1 MPSPYPHL
9 LSPLDLGVAFLRN
22 RVVMGSMHT
31 GLEDSATAME
41 DLAALYAER
50 AAGGVA
56 MIVTGGFAP
65 TAEGRLY
72 PGAAILNS
80 ARQVERHRLVT
91 DAVHEHGSLIL
102 LQILHAGRYAH
113 HPLLVS
119 ASKTRSPITPFTP
132 MPLSEGG
139 IRRQIDG
146 FAQTAALAREAGY
159 DGVEIM
165 GSEGYLINQFLAE
178 RTNHREDGW
187 GGSAPKRRRFAEEIV
202 RAVRA
207 RAGTDFVVQYRISLL
222 DLVEGGQTWEE
233 VVALAQSLE
242 SAGVTVFNTG
252 IGWHE
257 ARVPT
262 IVTSVPRAAFAPT
275 AGALRECV
283 GVPVIASNRIN
294 SPDVAESILRSGHA
308 DLVSMARP
316 FLADADWVAKAA
328 AGRADA
334 INTCIGCNQAC
345 LDHTFTGRRVSCLVN
360 PRAGH
365 EREWVV
371 GPAGQRLRVAVVGAG
386 PAGLAAATTAAER
399 GHHVDLYDTAGQVG
413 GQFVLAAR
421 VPGKEEYAETL
432 RYYRGR
438 LAETGVRVHLK
449 TRADAARLIE
459 ARYDHIVLATG
470 VHPRIPDIPGLDHP
484 SVATYAQL
492 LSGDKISGRR
502 VAIIGAGG
510 IGVDV
515 AEFLTH
521 EHSPALDVSAWRRE
535 WGVAEHAQD
544 APGLVPAR
552 PAPSPREVYL
562 LQRSPGTIGRGLGKT
577 TGWVHRASL
586 RAKGVRM
593 MSDVAYLR
601 VDDDGLWIGVPD
613 RSSTTAPR
621 SGAVG
626 APSGAPRPAPR
637 RLSAT
642 ARLGALAA
650 QLVAAL
656 GALPGPSRTILDTG
670 MAQGAHAVG
679 AVRGAAVTAQD
690 SVRGASDA
698 LGRVG
703 HAIGLR
709 ASRSS
714 WAAHRVEQLLDVDT
728 VVVCA
733 GQEPHRDLLGPLREA
748 GVRVHLIGGADVA
761 AEMDA
766 KRAIDQ
772 GTRVALAL

>member
-31 GLEDSATAME
+31 GLEDSAAAME

-80 ARQVERHRLVT
+80 ARQVGRHRLVT

-119 ASKTRSPITPFTP
+119 ASKARSPITPFTP
-132 MPLSEGG
+132 MPLSEVG

-165 GSEGYLINQFLAE
+165 GSEGYLINQFLAQ
-178 RTNHREDGW
+178 RTNRRDDGW
-187 GGSAPKRRRFAEEIV
+187 GGSAQRRRRFAEEIV

-222 DLVEGGQTWEE
+222 DLIEGGQTWEE
-233 VVALAQSLE
+233 VVALAQALV
-242 SAGVTVFNTG
+242 SAGVTLFNTG

-262 IVTSVPRAAFAPT
+262 IVTSVPRAAFAPL

-294 SPDVAESILRSGHA
+294 TPDVAESVLRSGHG

-328 AGRADA
+328 AARADA

-371 GPAGQRLRVAVVGAG
+371 EP
-386 PAGLAAATTAAER
+386 
-399 GHHVDLYDTAGQVG
+399 
-413 GQFVLAAR
+413 LAAR

-438 LAETGVRVHLK
+438 LAETGVRVYLK
-449 TRADAARLIE
+449 TRADAAGLIA
-459 ARYDHIVLATG
+459 ARYDHVVLAAG
-470 VHPRIPDIPGLDHP
+470 VRPRIPDIPGLDHP

-544 APGLVPAR
+544 APGLIPAR

-562 LQRSPGTIGRGLGKT
+562 LQRSPGAIGRGLGKT

-601 VDDDGLWIGVPD
+601 VDDDGLWIGVPN
-613 RSSTTAPR
+613 RSSTTTPS
-621 SGAVG
+621 SGAAG
-626 APSGAPRPAPR
+626 APGGSPSPAPR
-637 RLSAT
+637 RPSST

-650 QLVAAL
+650 QLAASL
-656 GALPGPSRTILDTG
+656 GALPGPGRAILDTG
-670 MAQGAHAVG
+670 MAQGAHVAG
-679 AVRGAAVTAQD
+679 AVRGAAATAQD

-714 WAAHRVEQLLDVDT
+714 WTAPRVEQLLDVDT